1 MGLELY
7 AFSETPRARE
17 IPFVMKSACYVS
29 FYLFVLSFLK
39 PSVVFSCPSPLE
51 GDDCT
56 DFVTICPAG
65 HKCHY
70 GGECTNIGCTCPPG
84 RVGHSCRF
92 RESDLRTS
100 PKLCDVAHSTIEQ
113 ITCYNDASCAPN
125 GGCSC
130 SSPWEGD
137 DCTDFVTI
145 CPAGHKCHYGGECTN
160 IGCTCPPGRVGHSCR
175 FSAEQLQNSDGVKKQ
190 NEAITGVAVTVS
202 LSFLALLALVFF
214 MVRRERQGMPVF
226 SSSLEVHKDEPTDS
240 RVWLK

>member
-92 RESDLRTS
+92 
-100 PKLCDVAHSTIEQ
+100 
-113 ITCYNDASCAPN
+113 
-125 GGCSC
+125 
-130 SSPWEGD
+130 
-137 DCTDFVTI
+137 
-145 CPAGHKCHYGGECTN
+145 
-160 IGCTCPPGRVGHSCR
+160 
-175 FSAEQLQNSDGVKKQ
+175 SAEQLQNSDGVKKQ
-190 NEAITGVAVTVS
+190 NEAITVVAVTVS

>member
-1 MGLELY
+1 MSAPQFHLLMHFCGLTVECLRPRSLGGMPLELF
-7 AFSETPRARE
+7 AFSETPRAGE

-39 PSVVFSCPSPLE
+39 PSVVFSCPSPWE

-113 ITCYNDASCAPN
+113 ITVRGAPRL
-125 GGCSC
+125 
-130 SSPWEGD
+130 SP
-137 DCTDFVTI
+137 
-145 CPAGHKCHYGGECTN
+145 
-160 IGCTCPPGRVGHSCR
+160 R
-175 FSAEQLQNSDGVKKQ
+175 
-190 NEAITGVAVTVS
+190 AVWPS
-202 LSFLALLALVFF
+202 
-214 MVRRERQGMPVF
+214 VF
-226 SSSLEVHKDEPTDS
+226 SKMHPTLTNSNPSDS
-240 RVWLK
+240 TSRPNAFHH

>member
-130 SSPWEGD
+130 SPPWEGD
-137 DCTDFVTI
+137 DCTDFVTT
-145 CPAGHKCHYGGECTN
+145 CFRGHRCHYGGECTD
-160 IGCTCPPGRVGHSCR
+160 IGCTCLPGRVGHSCR
-175 FSAEQLQNSDGVKKQ
+175 FSADEQQQVSDGHENQ
-190 NEAITGVAVTVS
+190 NGAITGVAVTVS
-202 LSFLALLALVFF
+202 LLFLAFGLGVFHGSKRTSGQARVFF
-214 MVRRERQGMPVF
+214 TSSSHRRIDCF
-226 SSSLEVHKDEPTDS
+226 SSV
-240 RVWLK
+240 